1 MDTAV
6 VFGEPR
12 MRLRPRAVTSGVL
25 CVCGGAVAIVA
36 SILPW
41 WTVSIS
47 GPLFQLSRTYAGTH
61 AWIGW
66 ASLVAGVGL
75 MFAGVLFLAGG
86 RRMPRRFYAAH
97 SITLGLGLIAFSI
110 VGMVERVR
118 LVNVLGASAGIAGGQ
133 LLAIVAGI
141 ASVLGGVLGASG
153 PRELVETPVPAPPAS
168 VPQFSP

>member
-6 VFGEPR
+6 VLGEAR

-25 CVCGGAVAIVA
+25 CVCGGALAIVA

-47 GPLFQLSRTYAGTH
+47 GPLFQLSKRYTGTH

-66 ASLVAGVGL
+66 ASLVAGIGL
-75 MFAGVLFLAGG
+75 VFAGVLFLAGG

-97 SITLGLGLIAFSI
+97 SITLGLGLIAFAI
-110 VGMVERVR
+110 FGMVERVR

-133 LLAIVAGI
+133 LLAIVAGL
-141 ASVLGGVLGASG
+141 ACVLGGVLGASG
-153 PRELVETPVPAPPAS
+153 PRELVEAPVPAQPAS